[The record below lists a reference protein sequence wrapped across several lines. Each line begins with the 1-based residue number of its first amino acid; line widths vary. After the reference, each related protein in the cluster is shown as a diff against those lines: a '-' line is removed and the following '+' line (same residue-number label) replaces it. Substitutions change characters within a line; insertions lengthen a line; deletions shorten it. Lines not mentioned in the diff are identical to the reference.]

1 MVLDQDNDFYLKCL
15 SIFVTCLLNNVWILQ
30 GEDKR
35 LSLLG
40 VKGLNVWK

>member
-15 SIFVTCLLNNVWILQ
+15 SILLNNVWILQ
-30 GEDKR
+30 GEDRR